1 VNLANM
7 ANDKLYRNC
16 RSSGLHCSWFYA
28 VFNSQ
33 DHHCRTVDLYSAAP
47 SLSLQKHYTP
57 WAIKTWH
64 FNFVHHLRQLLTDF
78 QNFLTTTLCKQFAYH
93 VKPTQLNPHSLVSYR
108 PFTVMLGWSVFFLIS
123 PKCLFVIIVIFIDIS
138 QGNIE
143 THLRSGGIIA
153 NCLQS
158 VPVKK
163 FWKSIN
169 SWRRYGQKW
178 SATFWTTL
186 YKTVVKTRSIT
197 TSCLHTYPSCYAEYG
212 ADDADGFRRK
222 TAF

>member
-1 VNLANM
+1 MQLALVNSNENDTVLNYRPTLTFIKSHFLVNLANM

-108 PFTVMLGWSVFFLIS
+108 PFTVMLG
-123 PKCLFVIIVIFIDIS
+123 
-138 QGNIE
+138 
-143 THLRSGGIIA
+143 
-153 NCLQS
+153 
-158 VPVKK
+158 
-163 FWKSIN
+163 
-169 SWRRYGQKW
+169 
-178 SATFWTTL
+178 
-186 YKTVVKTRSIT
+186 
-197 TSCLHTYPSCYAEYG
+197 
-212 ADDADGFRRK
+212 
-222 TAF
+222 